1 MVSRIPVLH
10 NETGAL
16 AFRAPRVSGDPA
28 ACYLGGLT
36 ASGRRT
42 MAYRLRFVA
51 RLFGHADASGFAWAQ
66 LNYAQVVSVRGH
78 LVESGR
84 APATVN
90 ATLCA
95 LVGVAREAWKLGH
108 LSADE
113 LARIRSVPRARGSR
127 LPPGRVVG
135 REEVAALLGACRAD
149 ARGVAGAR
157 DAAVLALLF
166 GAGLRRCEPCR
177 PSLDAY
183 SSSTGELRVVGK
195 GGRERRIYLAGG
207 TAAALD
213 AWITVRGRAPG
224 PLVVAL
230 DRSNRLARPL
240 RGLTPS
246 SVDAI
251 VRRRSADAG
260 LSGFTTHDARR
271 TFITSLL
278 ERGADVFTVQSLAGH
293 ADPKTTQ
300 LYDRRPD
307 DAKRRAASLV
317 DLPY

>member
-1 MVSRIPVLH
+1 
-10 NETGAL
+10 
-16 AFRAPRVSGDPA
+16 
-28 ACYLGGLT
+28 
-36 ASGRRT
+36 

-51 RLFGHADASGFAWAQ
+51 RLFGHADPSGFAWSK

-95 LVGVAREAWKLGH
+95 LVGVAREAWKLGQ
-108 LSADE
+108 LSAE
-113 LARIRSVPRARGSR
+113 EFARIRSVQRARGAR

-135 REEVAALLGACRAD
+135 RDEVAALLGACKAD
-149 ARGVAGAR
+149 PRGLCGAR

-177 PSLDAY
+177 PEVGAY
-183 SSSTGELRVVGK
+183 SAETGELRVVGK
-195 GGRERRIYLAGG
+195 GGRERRVYLAGG
-207 TAAALD
+207 ARAALD
-213 AWITVRGRAPG
+213 VWVCARGRAPG
-224 PLVVAL
+224 PLVAAL
-230 DRSNRLARPL
+230 DRRNRLARPL

-246 SVDAI
+246 AVDAI
-251 VRRRSADAG
+251 VRRRASAAG
-260 LSGFTTHDARR
+260 VSGFSTHDARR
-271 TFITSLL
+271 TFITGLL
-278 ERGADVFTVQSLAGH
+278 ECGADVFTVQALAGH
-293 ADPKTTQ
+293 ASPATTQ
-300 LYDRRPD
+300 LYDRRGD